1 MIKILLITCVIAFIA
16 VYFRISIAKN
26 LKTEINRVQIDIN
39 DPDVDAL
46 SIKVAVIGDIHLRE
60 CEDITKFPF
69 GPERNIIK

>member
-16 VYFRISIAKN
+16 VYFTISIIKN
-26 LKTEINRVQIDIN
+26 LKTEMNSVQIDVN

-60 CEDITKFPF
+60 GKDITKF
-69 GPERNIIK
+69 IKLLDRCP